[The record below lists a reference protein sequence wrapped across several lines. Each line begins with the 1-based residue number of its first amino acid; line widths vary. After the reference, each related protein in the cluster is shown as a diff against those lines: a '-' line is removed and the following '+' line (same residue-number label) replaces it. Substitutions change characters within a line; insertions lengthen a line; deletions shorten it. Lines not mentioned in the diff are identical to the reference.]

1 MVEPRLF
8 GVVSMYNTLQLEP
21 CAVSHVVE
29 MDEKIFSRR
38 LSGRTTATNCTKMV
52 Q

>member
-1 MVEPRLF
+1 
-8 GVVSMYNTLQLEP
+8 MYNTFPLPP
-21 CAVSHVVE
+21 CAVSHVIE

-38 LSGRTTATNCTKMV
+38 LSGRTTVENCTKMV